1 VNFSLSDEQ
10 VELRS
15 VVRRFLA
22 EHASESET
30 RRLMASDTGYDP
42 AVWAQLAGQL
52 GLVGLAVPEEYGGA
66 GFGWVELGVVFEEMG
81 RALLCAPYFATVALA
96 IPALLASGD
105 AAACADHLPSV
116 VAGKRI
122 ATLAL
127 TEPAGRW
134 DSDGVT
140 LRAEQHDGVWR
151 LDGLK
156 TYVPDGAVA
165 DLVLVVARSDAGIG
179 LFAVEGTAPGLARRS
194 LPTLDQTRKQAE
206 LRFDAVEARLVGQDG
221 SGWAAIEEALRR
233 AAVAL
238 SAEQVGSA
246 QRALDLAV
254 EHAKVRTQF
263 GRPIGSFQAVK
274 HLCSEMLLEVES
286 ARSAAY
292 YAMWAADSSPEE
304 LPAAASLAQAFC
316 TDALSSVAASCIQVH
331 GGIGFTWEHPA
342 HLYFK
347 RASSS
352 AFLLG
357 DADHH
362 RALFAD
368 RVLPA

>member
-1 VNFSLSDEQ
+1 MNFSLSDEQ
-10 VELRS
+10 VALRS

-22 EHASESET
+22 EHATESET
-30 RRLMASDTGYDP
+30 RRVMASDTGYDP
-42 AVWAQLAGQL
+42 AVWDRLAGQL
-52 GLVGLAVPEEYGGA
+52 GLVGLAVPEKYGGA
-66 GFGWVELGVVFEEMG
+66 GSGWVELGVVFEEMG
-81 RALLCAPYFATVALA
+81 RVLLCAPYFATVALA

-105 AAACADHLPSV
+105 EAACADLLPDIA
-116 VAGKRI
+116 AGQRI

-134 DSDGVT
+134 DADGVT
-140 LRAEQHDGVWR
+140 LGAAPGDDGWR

-156 TYVPDGAVA
+156 TYVPDGAIA

-179 LFAVEGTAPGLARRS
+179 LFAVEGTASGLTRRA

-206 LRFDAVEARLVGQDG
+206 LSFDGVQARLVGREG
-221 SGWAAIEEALRR
+221 TGWAAVEETLRR

-238 SAEQVGSA
+238 SAEQVGAA
-246 QRALDLAV
+246 QRALDMAV

-263 GRPIGSFQAVK
+263 GRPIGSFQAIK
-274 HLCSEMLLEVES
+274 HMCSEMLLAVES

-316 TDALSSVAASCIQVH
+316 SDALSSVAASCIQVH

-352 AFLLG
+352 SFLLG

-362 RALFAD
+362 RTLFAD